1 MHRSTNKSTL
11 ILALGLVYIL
21 WGSTFLGMKIG
32 AEVLPPFLLT
42 TLRFILAGS
51 LMLAIGF
58 WKDREMPTPRQWLN
72 AAIVGVLLIGIGN
85 STVALAV
92 TVMPSGMVAL
102 FIAAL
107 PAWFITLDWAFFS
120 KKKPKALTAW
130 GLFLGFAGLFY
141 IFDPFHL
148 FTAGSAATRNIPLWP
163 IPLLTLGSIAWSLGS
178 LLSPR
183 MDMPKQMTAS
193 GIQMLAGMVVC
204 LIMSLSLELKDWD
217 KFYEMTTRTWGA
229 IVYLVLFGSLVGFT
243 AYSWLVNNAPP
254 QLTATYA
261 YVNPVVAIFL
271 GWLILD
277 EKLSIQS
284 FIGSAIVIAGVVLMT
299 LKKK

>member
-1 MHRSTNKSTL
+1 MQRSTNKSTL

-32 AEVLPPFLLT
+32 AEILPPFLLT

-51 LMLAIGF
+51 IMLAYGL
-58 WKDREMPTPRQWLN
+58 WKEKERPSARQWVN

-85 STVALAV
+85 SSVALAV

-107 PAWFITLDWAFFS
+107 PAWFISLDWAFFS
-120 KKKPKALTAW
+120 RKKPQALTLW

-148 FTAGSAATRNIPLWP
+148 LTAGPAANRSIPLWP
-163 IPLLTLGSIAWSLGS
+163 IPLLTLGSVAWALGS

-183 MDMPKQMTAS
+183 MNMPKQMTAS
-193 GIQMLAGMVVC
+193 GIQMLAGMVVG
-204 LIMSLSLELKDWD
+204 LILSLCLELDNWH
-217 KFYEMTTRTWGA
+217 KFGDMTLRTWSA
-229 IVYLVLFGSLVGFT
+229 VVYLVLFGSLVGFT

-254 QLTATYA
+254 QLTSTYA

-277 EKLSIQS
+277 EQLSAQS
-284 FIGSAIVIAGVVLMT
+284 LTGSAIVIAGVVLMT

>member
-1 MHRSTNKSTL
+1 MQRRSNKSTL

-32 AEVLPPFLLT
+32 TEVLPPFFLSA
-42 TLRFILAGS
+42 LRFILAGS
-51 LMLAIGF
+51 IMLAFGF
-58 WKDREMPTPRQWLN
+58 WKEKEMPSRRQWIN
-72 AAIVGVLLIGIGN
+72 ASIVGVLLIGIGN
-85 STVALAV
+85 SSVALAV

-148 FTAGSAATRNIPLWP
+148 FTAGTPASRSIPLWP
-163 IPLLTLGSIAWSLGS
+163 IPLLTFGSVAWALGS

-183 MDMPKQMTAS
+183 MDMPRQMTAS
-193 GIQMLAGMVVC
+193 GIQMLAGMLVSV
-204 LIMSLSLELKDWD
+204 ILSAALETNEWHQ
-217 KFYEMTTRTWGA
+217 FFNMTARSWTA
-229 IVYLVLFGSLVGFT
+229 VIYLVVLGSLVGFT
-243 AYSWLVNNAPP
+243 AYSWLVNHAPP

-277 EKLSIQS
+277 EALSAQS
-284 FIGSAIVIAGVVLMT
+284 LTGSAIVIAGVVLMT
-299 LKKK
+299 LRKK

>member
-1 MHRSTNKSTL
+1 MQRRSNKSTL

-42 TLRFILAGS
+42 SLRFILAGS
-51 LMLAIGF
+51 IMLAFGF
-58 WKDREMPTPRQWLN
+58 WKEKEMPSRRQWVN

-107 PAWFITLDWAFFS
+107 PAWIVALDWLFFS
-120 KKKPKALTAW
+120 KKRPKALTIW

-141 IFDPFHL
+141 IFDPFHV
-148 FTAGSAATRNIPLWP
+148 FTPGTASTRSIPLWP
-163 IPLLTLGSIAWSLGS
+163 IPLLTLGSVAWALGS

-183 MDMPKQMTAS
+183 MDLPKQMTAS

-204 LIMSLSLELKDWD
+204 VAMSTALEQPHWY
-217 KFYEMTTRTWGA
+217 KFFEMTTRTWSA
-229 IVYLVLFGSLVGFT
+229 VIYLVVFGSLVGFT

-277 EKLSIQS
+277 ENLSTQS

>member
-1 MHRSTNKSTL
+1 MQRRSDKSSL
-11 ILALGLVYIL
+11 ILALGLVYVL

-51 LMLAIGF
+51 IMLAIGL
-58 WKDREMPTPRQWLN
+58 WKEKEMPTRRQWLN

-85 STVALAV
+85 STVAVAV

-107 PAWFITLDWAFFS
+107 PAWIVSLDWLFFS
-120 KKKPKALTAW
+120 KKKPQPLTLW

-148 FTAGSAATRNIPLWP
+148 FTPGTTDNRNIPLWP
-163 IPLLTLGSIAWSLGS
+163 IPLLTLGSVAWALGS

-183 MDMPKQMTAS
+183 MNMPKQMTAS

-204 LIMSLSLELKDWD
+204 LTMSTALEIREWD
-217 KFYEMTTRTWGA
+217 KFFAMTTRTWTA
-229 IVYLVLFGSLVGFT
+229 IGYLVLFGSLVGFT
-243 AYSWLVNNAPP
+243 AYSWLVNNAPA

-277 EKLSIQS
+277 EKLSAQS
-284 FIGSAIVIAGVVLMT
+284 IAGSCIVIAGVVLMT
-299 LKKK
+299 LKKR